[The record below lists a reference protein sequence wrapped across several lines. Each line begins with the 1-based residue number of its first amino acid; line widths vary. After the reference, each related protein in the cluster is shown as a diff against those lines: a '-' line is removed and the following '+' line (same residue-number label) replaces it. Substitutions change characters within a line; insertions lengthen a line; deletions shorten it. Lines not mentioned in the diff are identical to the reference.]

1 VADTMD
7 THYERIMSDT
17 RGVYRERRDI
27 LAGHLE
33 RAGFSFAMPRAT
45 FYFWIRTP
53 AGEGSMEFCRYLLE
67 ECGVVAAPG
76 VGFGEKGEGY
86 FRLSITADTETV
98 REAGRKMEAL
108 GARNTKG

>member
-7 THYERIMSDT
+7 RHYEKIMGDT
-17 RGVYRERRDI
+17 RSVYRERRDV

-33 RAGFSFAMPRAT
+33 RGGFSFATPRAT

-53 AGEGSMEFCRYLLE
+53 AGGSSMEFCRRLLE
-67 ECGVVAAPG
+67 ECGVVATPG

-98 REAGRKMEAL
+98 REAGRRIEAL
-108 GARNTKG
+108 GADIAKG